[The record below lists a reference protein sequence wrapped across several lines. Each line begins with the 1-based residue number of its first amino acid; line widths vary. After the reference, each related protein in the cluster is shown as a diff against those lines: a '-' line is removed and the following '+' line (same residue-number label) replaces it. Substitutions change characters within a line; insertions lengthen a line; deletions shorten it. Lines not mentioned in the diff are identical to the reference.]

1 MATIAHSV
9 LTGSELHEPKGVA
22 AATQNSIY
30 VANASTGGA
39 WLMPIPVGII
49 LAYTSSTT
57 PPALWLDCDGSVISR
72 TTYALLFA
80 ALGDGAGVPF
90 GVGDGS
96 TTFKL
101 PDLQGRVIA
110 GHEDTGA
117 VLLDAGTTSLD
128 GTTLG
133 DTGGAE
139 THALLEAELASHRH
153 LCVADESDQAE
164 DPDLLSSNPIRKGNP
179 QGESNQRSYE
189 LFGADTASPTLG
201 QTSLTGSG
209 TAHVVVQPTIILN
222 YIIYAGV

>member
-139 THALLEAELASHRH
+139 THTLLTAEMPLHGHAARIA
-153 LCVADESDQAE
+153 VG
-164 DPDLLSSNPIRKGNP
+164 SSSQNNTTGGFPLENNNDSNFSAFTGTP
-179 QGESNQRSYE
+179 SATAGEQI
-189 LFGADTASPTLG
+189 GG
-201 QTSLTGSG
+201 TGG
-209 TAHVVVQPTIILN
+209 GGAHVTVQPTIILN